1 VCQDARVT
9 ETTGLNYAVSRWN
22 PTTTFLVFAACGVA
36 AVVFAA
42 CGIAQLIGIVNA
54 HNNFARVRAPGAA
67 EVILPRG
74 RAYVWLETSPKYP
87 VQPGTMEIRVT
98 STVTAQDLPI
108 SAPAHPKRYNTFGR
122 DGRTVGE
129 ITVPS
134 EGTYLLSARGG
145 GGNSVSVGRIADGF
159 LAGWAIAW
167 FALAAIAF
175 AAWIVLGA
183 FVVRERRRHR
193 SDDNDLVTA

>member
-1 VCQDARVT
+1 MTDSTRSDTAPST
-9 ETTGLNYAVSRWN
+9 WN
-22 PTTTFLVFAACGVA
+22 PSTTFLVFAACGVA

-74 RAYVWLETSPKYP
+74 KAYVWLETSPKYP

-108 SAPAHPKRYNTFGR
+108 SSPAHPKRYNTFGR

-129 ITVPS
+129 VIVPDD
-134 EGTYLLSARGG
+134 GIYLLSASGG
-145 GGNSVSVGRIADGF
+145 GGNSVAVGRIADGF
-159 LAGWAIAW
+159 LTGWAIAW
-167 FALAAIAF
+167 FVLAALAFVAWVVTGIAV
-175 AAWIVLGA
+175 I
-183 FVVRERRRHR
+183 RERRR